1 MSEMLLTL
9 AVVLSILAILILLGY
24 PIVALFFGN
33 KDSIWQ
39 LDSISVLG
47 FSLLIGFGLSGFA
60 SATSYGIT
68 GINSYP
74 VILSMILIINWTV
87 LYFRKKLNLYLLKRF
102 KTTDWLLLVPITAS
116 IYMSSSQWGDLF
128 NPRLRVGLGPDVSQ
142 NLMAAQNASGVDQTW
157 FSSINSIKKFLQV
170 DNYEQ
175 AALNQFRFPSV
186 RDVASNDYLVFG
198 GRWGLTVPF
207 SQIIKLLGPRSVLWE
222 TSIVL
227 TLSLISFSAIFF
239 VLGKQLG
246 NSVLLPVVL
255 SSVLVTNSTL
265 IYQFINGGLS
275 QIMGAVSLSGLLIT
289 YLLLLNDKNKSF
301 TLKDNL
307 GLAIVAISCWVATL
321 VTYIDS
327 LFVVISAL
335 LISSLVIMFSDK
347 NSFRR
352 LITCFYIPGLL
363 SLILVPAFTYSNF
376 LSLNL
381 RIQAASGTGFFSER
395 WKLPSEQFG
404 FINSYSSINTSTPTN
419 ILSAVIFSLIVITL
433 LYFLLIS
440 RSNMSLVSVALGA
453 SIIVGVGYYYSI
465 SSNQKSSYIYEKVS
479 VYLTPLIVA
488 SIFTL
493 LSNHTLGKKYN
504 LKKQLLVL
512 LSAICILSGIHFQET
527 YFRNI
532 QTTIIPNALGDILS
546 DKEVQKEFSNFNYLM
561 PYKPEYNYMGLLG
574 ASYWISKA
582 PNDFIM
588 SNRNTNELR
597 LLCFAL
603 DSGCKPTTKKIAND
617 KLDLYGIFQYE
628 SPLTTSQFS
637 SLTIDEKFN
646 ANFDAFGMV
655 RELVPEKF
663 KGGNPY
669 FK

>member
-1 MSEMLLTL
+1 MLLTL

-74 VILSMILIINWTV
+74 VILSIILIINWTV

-128 NPRLRVGLGPDVSQ
+128 NPRPRVGLGPDVSQ

-227 TLSLISFSAIFF
+227 TLSLISFSVIFF

-307 GLAIVAISCWVATL
+307 GLAIVTISCWVATL

-347 NSFRR
+347 NSFKR
-352 LITCFYIPGLL
+352 LITFFYIPGLL

-404 FINSYSSINTSTPTN
+404 FINSYSSINTSTTTDM
-419 ILSAVIFSLIVITL
+419 LSAVIFSLIVITL

-453 SIIVGVGYYYSI
+453 SIIIGVGYYYSI

-504 LKKQLLVL
+504 LKKQLLIL

>member
-1 MSEMLLTL
+1 MLLTL

-74 VILSMILIINWTV
+74 VILSIILIINWTV

-128 NPRLRVGLGPDVSQ
+128 NPRPRVGLGPDVSQ

-227 TLSLISFSAIFF
+227 TLSLISFSVIFF

-307 GLAIVAISCWVATL
+307 GLAIVTISCWVATL

-347 NSFRR
+347 NSFKR
-352 LITCFYIPGLL
+352 LITFFYIPGLL

-404 FINSYSSINTSTPTN
+404 FINSYSSINTSTTTDM
-419 ILSAVIFSLIVITL
+419 LSAVIFSLIVITL

-453 SIIVGVGYYYSI
+453 SIIIGVGYYYSI

-504 LKKQLLVL
+504 LKKQLLIL
-512 LSAICILSGIHFQET
+512 LSATCILSGIHFQET

>member
-1 MSEMLLTL
+1 MLLTL

>member
-1 MSEMLLTL
+1 
-9 AVVLSILAILILLGY
+9 
-24 PIVALFFGN
+24 
-33 KDSIWQ
+33 
-39 LDSISVLG
+39 
-47 FSLLIGFGLSGFA
+47 
-60 SATSYGIT
+60 
-68 GINSYP
+68 
-74 VILSMILIINWTV
+74 
-87 LYFRKKLNLYLLKRF
+87 
-102 KTTDWLLLVPITAS
+102 
-116 IYMSSSQWGDLF
+116 
-128 NPRLRVGLGPDVSQ
+128 
-142 NLMAAQNASGVDQTW
+142 
-157 FSSINSIKKFLQV
+157 
-170 DNYEQ
+170 
-175 AALNQFRFPSV
+175 
-186 RDVASNDYLVFG
+186 
-198 GRWGLTVPF
+198 
-207 SQIIKLLGPRSVLWE
+207 
-222 TSIVL
+222 
-227 TLSLISFSAIFF
+227 
-239 VLGKQLG
+239 
-246 NSVLLPVVL
+246 
-255 SSVLVTNSTL
+255 
-265 IYQFINGGLS
+265 
-275 QIMGAVSLSGLLIT
+275 
-289 YLLLLNDKNKSF
+289 
-301 TLKDNL
+301 
-307 GLAIVAISCWVATL
+307 
-321 VTYIDS
+321 
-327 LFVVISAL
+327 
-335 LISSLVIMFSDK
+335 
-347 NSFRR
+347 
-352 LITCFYIPGLL
+352 
-363 SLILVPAFTYSNF
+363 
-376 LSLNL
+376 
-381 RIQAASGTGFFSER
+381 
-395 WKLPSEQFG
+395 
-404 FINSYSSINTSTPTN
+404 
-419 ILSAVIFSLIVITL
+419 
-433 LYFLLIS
+433 
-440 RSNMSLVSVALGA
+440 MSLVSVALGA

>member
-1 MSEMLLTL
+1 MLLTL

-74 VILSMILIINWTV
+74 VILSTILIINWTV

-128 NPRLRVGLGPDVSQ
+128 NPRLRVGPGPDVSQ

-227 TLSLISFSAIFF
+227 TLSLISFSVIFF

-275 QIMGAVSLSGLLIT
+275 QIMGAVSLSGLLLT

-307 GLAIVAISCWVATL
+307 GLAVVAISCWIASL
-321 VTYIDS
+321 VTYIDA
-327 LFVVISAL
+327 LFVVTSAL
-335 LISSLVIMFSDK
+335 LISTLVILFSDK

-363 SLILVPAFTYSNF
+363 SLILVPTFTYSNF

-404 FINSYSSINTSTPTN
+404 FINSYSSINTSTTTDM
-419 ILSAVIFSLIVITL
+419 LSAVIFSLIVITL